1 MDFGAGKAGAFDL
14 VCITDDQKG
23 MGVDFHDNLIQ
34 GSHFAAGNDGHQDG
48 LIGLQIAGRRSEKG
62 AAAVKTGK
70 NCLPD
75 SFIMTADDVGA
86 RLMGADD

>member
-48 LIGLQIAGRRSEKG
+48 LIGHSFFREFYS
-62 AAAVKTGK
+62 
-70 NCLPD
+70 CLP
-75 SFIMTADDVGA
+75 
-86 RLMGADD
+86 LEC

>member
-14 VCITDDQKG
+14 VCITDDQKAW
-23 MGVDFHDNLIQ
+23 GVDFHDNLIQ

-48 LIGLQIAGRRSEKG
+48 ADRSADSRSSHLKG

-70 NCLPD
+70 IACRI
-75 SFIMTADDVGA
+75 SS
-86 RLMGADD
+86 

>member
-48 LIGLQIAGRRSEKG
+48 HEMK
-62 AAAVKTGK
+62 
-70 NCLPD
+70 
-75 SFIMTADDVGA
+75 
-86 RLMGADD
+86 